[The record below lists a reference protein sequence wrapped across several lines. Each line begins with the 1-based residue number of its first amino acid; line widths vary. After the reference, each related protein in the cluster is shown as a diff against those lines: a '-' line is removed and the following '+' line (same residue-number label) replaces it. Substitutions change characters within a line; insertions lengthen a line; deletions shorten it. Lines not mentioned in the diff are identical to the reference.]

1 MVFLLISVML
11 YDNPL
16 FPLILL
22 ANTSFTAVVDAC
34 FTVTFFCTLLM
45 FWLCVYHGIRKTER
59 HFFSFYLPKML
70 MVGLLWVIGCV
81 MLSWSAA
88 YQSVDPTYSIS
99 QVLPSSQGSEAG
111 SHRSTV
117 LSRAARRSA
126 NPQGPGHGSRG
137 PAPGKF

>member
-99 QVLPSSQGSEAG
+99 QVLPRTVASVLSWRVQLAEGSEAG

-117 LSRAARRSA
+117 VSRAARRSA
-126 NPQGPGHGSRG
+126 KSSGV
-137 PAPGKF
+137 